1 MIKKIVLWFTQW
13 IDAFKDAETERQKI
27 ELLDHGIAQTAKLA
41 DEYEKKIADANTI
54 YTTVRSFRGEDG
66 DKVFWAWVRSV
77 FVSDE
82 YRFLVFTLRENIIQR
97 MTQTS
102 SVDALHEET
111 GMLKMLFILDSFLNQ
126 GLAKHDEQNK
136 VQ

>member
-1 MIKKIVLWFTQW
+1 M
-13 IDAFKDAETERQKI
+13 
-27 ELLDHGIAQTAKLA
+27 
-41 DEYEKKIADANTI
+41 
-54 YTTVRSFRGEDG
+54 RSFRGEDG

-82 YRFLVFTLRENIIQR
+82 YRFLIFTLRENIIQR

-102 SVDALHEET
+102 SIDALHEET
-111 GMLKMLFILDSFLNQ
+111 GMLKMLFILDSFLTQ
-126 GLAKHDEQNK
+126 GLAQHDEQNK